1 MNLKT
6 AMGMLKNTQGIVSL
20 LLFIACLLAAQQ
32 VTAQQDIVSKLR
44 QCRSISDATQR
55 LQCYDD
61 LVAVNS
67 FSEDSVAAESDPTAD
82 AATPAVAGTQPESAR
97 RSTTESP
104 DSMVMSRQQLQ
115 QEQQKLAA
123 ERRALEQEK
132 QTLKQQQQA
141 LAQAQAEEPQ
151 QAETDAASPQPVLS
165 AEQQLDAFGAEQ
177 VSSRLRK
184 SRQAD
189 KEQSLDRIRARVVT
203 VRGDRRRG
211 YILVLDNGQVWSQ
224 RGTRYID
231 FLSDEKMEVEIER
244 NSMNGYRLNQPATN
258 RRIFVERIR

>member
-1 MNLKT
+1 
-6 AMGMLKNTQGIVSL
+6 MGMLKNTQGIVSL

-32 VTAQQDIVSKLR
+32 VTGQQDIVSKLQ

-61 LVAVNS
+61 LVDIDAVG
-67 FSEDSVAAESDPTAD
+67 EDAVAAQSNTTAD
-82 AATPAVAGTQPESAR
+82 ATPAVAETQPEPAR
-97 RSTTESP
+97 PSTTESP

>member
-1 MNLKT
+1 
-6 AMGMLKNTQGIVSL
+6 MLVFVANSV
-20 LLFIACLLAAQQ
+20 A
-32 VTAQQDIVSKLR
+32 AQQDIVSKLQ

-61 LVAVNS
+61 LVDI
-67 FSEDSVAAESDPTAD
+67 DSIDDDAVAAQSDPTAD
-82 AATPAVAGTQPESAR
+82 AATPAVAETQPESAR
-97 RSTTESP
+97 PSTTQSP
-104 DSMVMSRQQLQ
+104 DRMLLSRQQLQ

-132 QTLKQQQQA
+132 QALQQQQQA
-141 LAQAQAEEPQ
+141 LAKAQGEELQPAE
-151 QAETDAASPQPVLS
+151 ADAASPQPVLS

-177 VSSRLRK
+177 VSSRLRNSK
-184 SRQAD
+184 QAD